1 MNLKMHAL
9 LLEDVPKDA
18 ELLKEML
25 LDEGFD
31 IQIDVVETESAYV
44 SSLKSHNY
52 DIIYADFTLPSFNG
66 QEALVL
72 AKIICPYVPFIC
84 ISGTIGE
91 DRAVELLKQGATD
104 YVLKD
109 RMERL
114 PFATKRA
121 LDAAFQLSKFR
132 RTEIELQTNRKLLQT
147 IINNAIDTIYIKD
160 LHGNYLLINEAAE
173 KAIGKTSAEVIG
185 KDDTFFFSASEA
197 QMIKGLD
204 KKVLERR
211 VSQTFEEIVTLADGN
226 IHVFST
232 IKSPMFDDF
241 GEPTGLFGIA
251 RDITERKEMENSLI
265 EAKEK
270 AEESDR
276 LKTAFLHNISHEIRT
291 PMNAIVGFSGFLS
304 DPDLVH
310 EKRKQFTDI
319 IIQSSDQLLSIITDI
334 ISIASIE
341 AGQEKAIEKEF
352 DLNITLKQL
361 HEQFLIVAK
370 RKNVSLNLVPSLTY
384 IEDNVISDGTK
395 LVQILSNLIV
405 NALKFMKEGHV
416 NFGYVV
422 KDTEIE
428 FFVEDTGIGIPHEMH
443 TEIFKRFRQVETSA
457 TRQFGGSG
465 LGLSISKA
473 YVEILGGKIWL
484 NSVINKGST
493 FYFTIPY
500 KKAQKKTISEQ
511 ASNIFKK
518 ETKQITTLL
527 IAEDEDSNFMMLEE
541 LLSDLNSN
549 IIRAINGLEAV
560 EICKINKQ
568 IDLVLMDI
576 KMPVMD
582 GYDATRQIR
591 SFMPTL
597 PIIAQ
602 TAYTTNADRNKALAC
617 GCNDFISKPF
627 NREMIISKI
636 KEQLYKE

>member
-1 MNLKMHAL
+1 
-9 LLEDVPKDA
+9 
-18 ELLKEML
+18 
-25 LDEGFD
+25 
-31 IQIDVVETESAYV
+31 
-44 SSLKSHNY
+44 
-52 DIIYADFTLPSFNG
+52 
-66 QEALVL
+66 
-72 AKIICPYVPFIC
+72 
-84 ISGTIGE
+84 
-91 DRAVELLKQGATD
+91 
-104 YVLKD
+104 
-109 RMERL
+109 
-114 PFATKRA
+114 
-121 LDAAFQLSKFR
+121 
-132 RTEIELQTNRKLLQT
+132 
-147 IINNAIDTIYIKD
+147 
-160 LHGNYLLINEAAE
+160 
-173 KAIGKTSAEVIG
+173 
-185 KDDTFFFSASEA
+185 
-197 QMIKGLD
+197 
-204 KKVLERR
+204 VLERR

>member
-1 MNLKMHAL
+1 MHAL